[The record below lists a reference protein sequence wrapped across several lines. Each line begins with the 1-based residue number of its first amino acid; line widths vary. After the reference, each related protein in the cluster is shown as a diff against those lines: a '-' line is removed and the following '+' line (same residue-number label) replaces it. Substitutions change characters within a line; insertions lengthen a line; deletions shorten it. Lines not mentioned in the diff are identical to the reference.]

1 MATTIPLGRTRAV
14 AGRTRTRHQDWKGWH
29 AEMGKLVRRE
39 QAVPAEDGASD
50 VWGARLR
57 SWHGSTVG

>member
-1 MATTIPLGRTRAV
+1 
-14 AGRTRTRHQDWKGWH
+14 
-29 AEMGKLVRRE
+29 MGKLVRRE

-57 SWHGSTVG
+57 IAGTARRSGSVAASGLDPVLGRQQ